1 MEAFN
6 KQKFKP
12 RQRIWLILGG
22 LVVLAIL
29 LYQIPPI
36 HDRLSWR
43 LDYAWIY
50 IKGIFDPVEAVPTPV
65 AQTQPAATAT
75 PSPTPS
81 PTLPTPTVELSPT
94 PQPSPTPLPV
104 QVFLPSPKNELEDL
118 NACGPATLAMYLR
131 FYGWEGDQYT
141 ISEIVKPVR
150 ADRNVNVE
158 ELIYYSRN
166 YTGWLNTEYRVGGN
180 LTVLRQLIGAG
191 IPVMIEG
198 SFMLDK
204 AFYPNDDKWAGHYQL
219 VTGYDDSRQSFIV
232 QDSEKGPDLWVTYDQ
247 LKLNWQSFNYVYILI
262 YPPSQQEQVKA
273 ILGPDWDPEVNREN
287 ALALAQSEIDANA
300 NDAFAWFNLGTNLVY
315 FDRYSDA
322 ARAYDQA
329 RTLGLPQR
337 MLRYQFGP
345 FIAYFNTLRNEDL
358 LALAD
363 YSLERTP
370 NSEEAL
376 LWRGWALY
384 RLNRKA
390 EALDSF
396 NQALEEHPEYADAIY
411 AVQYVQE
418 H

>member
-1 MEAFN
+1 
-6 KQKFKP
+6 
-12 RQRIWLILGG
+12 
-22 LVVLAIL
+22 
-29 LYQIPPI
+29 
-36 HDRLSWR
+36 
-43 LDYAWIY
+43 
-50 IKGIFDPVEAVPTPV
+50 
-65 AQTQPAATAT
+65 
-75 PSPTPS
+75 
-81 PTLPTPTVELSPT
+81 
-94 PQPSPTPLPV
+94 LPV

>member
-1 MEAFN
+1 MTAF
-6 KQKFKP
+6 KTPKP
-12 RQRIWLILGG
+12 KSRRRIWLILAG

-43 LDYAWIY
+43 LEYAWIY
-50 IKGIFDPVEAVPTPV
+50 IRGIFNPVEAVPTPV
-65 AQTQPAATAT
+65 AQITPADT
-75 PSPTPS
+75 PTPA
-81 PTLPTPTVELSPT
+81 PTPTPALPTPTIELSPT
-94 PQPSPTPLPV
+94 PQPTPTPLPV
-104 QVFLPSPKNELEDL
+104 QVFLPAPKNEPEDL

-180 LTVLRQLIGAG
+180 PNLLRELIGAG

-204 AFYPNDDKWAGHYQL
+204 GFYPNDDKWAGHYQL
-219 VTGYDDSRQSFIV
+219 VTGYDDSRQSFVV

-262 YPPSQQEQVKA
+262 YPPSQQEQVKN
-273 ILGPDWDPEVNREN
+273 ILGADWDPEVNRQN

-300 NDAFAWFNLGTNLVY
+300 NDAYAWFNLGTNLVY

-329 RTLGLPQR
+329 RTIGLPQR

-370 NSEEAL
+370 NSEEGL

-384 RLNRKA
+384 RLERKT
-390 EALDSF
+390 EALESF
-396 NQALEEHPEYADAIY
+396 NKALEEHPDYADAVY